1 MYNFNANS
9 SNWVQRLGHNA
20 DFYNNPLG
28 YNSSPTPRPYDNTT
42 VFGADDDNEVIS
54 GFTLQTPRT
63 TSLSNGFNVNKQQPS
78 MGNIA
83 SFNLKGNNNTSNF
96 NANSNNWVQRLGH
109 NADFYNNPLGYNSSP
124 TPRPYDN
131 TTASG
136 INNSFNINNRQ
147 PSLSG
152 LESYN
157 QPQKQQYTNPKVKP
171 FTSWDIALSAL
182 EGFGEGAVG
191 GTENIMNGLTLGGYG
206 IVSDKLGLGMKER
219 KTKLQLSSDYAGV
232 GDVFNVTNK
241 GTYLIGNGLLL
252 YLLRSKGIPAIRQAY
267 NIYNIFNG
275 SRNLANQLHRGSNFK
290 DIYMGK
296 IDKNKFNQ
304 INDIRL
310 GLGEA
315 PILSRQVK
323 IPKQNVQHIWDRRIN
338 IGQSKPR
345 EVANYVKDSIFSKD
359 SQVFPGNVSRNQVI
373 IKTGDKHP
381 SMSVISKDDIFDGIS
396 VRSSMQKDLP
406 SLLKKYPDLKY

>member
-1 MYNFNANS
+1 MDYIWRYSLCFS
-9 SNWVQRLGHNA
+9 TFFPTRL
-20 DFYNNPLG
+20 YINPLG
-28 YNSSPTPRPYDNTT
+28 YNSSPTQRPYDNTA
-42 VFGADDDNEVIS
+42 VF
-54 GFTLQTPRT
+54 
-63 TSLSNGFNVNKQQPS
+63 
-78 MGNIA
+78 
-83 SFNLKGNNNTSNF
+83 
-96 NANSNNWVQRLGH
+96 
-109 NADFYNNPLGYNSSP
+109 
-124 TPRPYDN
+124 
-131 TTASG
+131 G

-157 QPQKQQYTNPKVKP
+157 QPQKKQYTNPKVKP

-182 EGFGEGAVG
+182 EGFGEGAAG

-252 YLLRSKGIPAIRQAY
+252 YLLRSKGIPAIGQAY